1 MVTIK
6 SPLEIEKMR
15 SSGRIT
21 ASILDRLKGEIR
33 PGLATLELDKL
44 AAGLCRSA
52 GVEPAFL
59 GYAGFPFSVCVSINE
74 EVVHGFPSKRKIK
87 EGDIVSLDF
96 GVIADSFYGDSALTV
111 AVGRVSRRAEELLEV
126 TKACLEKA
134 IEQARPG
141 NRLGDISF
149 AVQAH
154 AEAHGFSVVRKFV
167 GHGIGRAMH
176 EEPQIPNYGRAGTGI
191 ELKPGMVLAIEPM
204 INAGGYEVKI
214 KPDGWTAVTSDGKLS
229 AHFEHT
235 VAVTEK
241 GPLILSSLNGGNDGP
256 EDER

>member
-1 MVTIK
+1 MVILK

-15 SSGRIT
+15 ASGRVT
-21 ASILDRLKGEIR
+21 ASILARLKGEIR
-33 PGLATLELDKL
+33 PGLATIELDRL
-44 AAGLCRSA
+44 AEGLCRSM

-59 GYAGFPFSVCVSINE
+59 GYAGFPFSVCVSVNE
-74 EVVHGFPSKRKIK
+74 EVVHGFPSKRRIK
-87 EGDIVSLDF
+87 EGDLVSLDF
-96 GVIADSFYGDSALTV
+96 GVIRESFYGDAALTV
-111 AVGRVSRRAEELLEV
+111 AVGRVSRQAEELMEV
-126 TKACLEKA
+126 TRECLDKG
-134 IEQARPG
+134 IEQAKPG

-204 INAGGYEVKI
+204 INAGGYEVRI
-214 KPDGWTAVTSDGKLS
+214 KPDGWTAVTTDGKLS

-241 GPLILSSLNGGNDGP
+241 GPLILSSLNGESEGP
-256 EDER
+256 EDGK

>member
-15 SSGRIT
+15 ASGRIT
-21 ASILDRLKGEIR
+21 ASILTRLREEIR
-33 PGLATLELDKL
+33 PGLQTLELDRL
-44 AAGLCRSA
+44 AAGLCKSK

-96 GVIADSFYGDSALTV
+96 GVISDRFYGDAALTV
-111 AVGRVSRRAEELLEV
+111 AVGRISRRAKELLEV
-126 TKACLEKA
+126 TKECLDKG
-134 IEQARPG
+134 IEQAKPG

-149 AVQAH
+149 AVQDH
-154 AEAHGFSVVRKFV
+154 AESHGFSVVRKFV

-204 INAGGYEVKI
+204 INAGGYEVRI
-214 KPDGWTAVTSDGKLS
+214 KSDGWTAVTSDGKLS

-241 GPLILSSLNGGNDGP
+241 GPLILSSLNGGSQGP
-256 EDER
+256 EDIK